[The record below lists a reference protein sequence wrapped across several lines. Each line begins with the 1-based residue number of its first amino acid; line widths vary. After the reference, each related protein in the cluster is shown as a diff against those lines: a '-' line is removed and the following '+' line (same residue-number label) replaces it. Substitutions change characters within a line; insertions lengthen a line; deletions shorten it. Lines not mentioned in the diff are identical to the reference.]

1 MEFKQSQIAYKAKTA
16 RWNDVSRGLSTRKL
30 NESHPEAE
38 ELGIEVQGG
47 GMMLEDEGIMA
58 AQHRWW
64 LETLSS

>member
-1 MEFKQSQIAYKAKTA
+1 MIEG
-16 RWNDVSRGLSTRKL
+16 N
-30 NESHPEAE
+30 HPEAA

-64 LETLSS
+64 LETMSS